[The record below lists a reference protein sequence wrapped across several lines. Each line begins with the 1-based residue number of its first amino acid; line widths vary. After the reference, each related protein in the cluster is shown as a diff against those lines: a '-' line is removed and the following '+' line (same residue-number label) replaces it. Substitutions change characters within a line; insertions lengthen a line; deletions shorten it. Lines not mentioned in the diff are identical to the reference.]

1 MSCRLLP
8 LLCFG
13 LFACE
18 GVTPRMAPEPVVPA
32 APQPSALVV
41 LVVVDQ
47 LGTMHLDRLPEG
59 HSGGFARLLTE
70 DAWRGMGVMPHAKTE
85 TCPGHVTLAT
95 GAAPAVHGIPSNRF
109 MVDGKKT
116 YCGSLSLLRAQS
128 IGDVFSKAGGEVVA
142 LSLKDRA
149 AMFLGGRS
157 PTLAAWVDRSG
168 VMVQRPAGSEEAVP
182 VEPPLVTPEQVTAWL
197 SESWTPLDA
206 SVLEASGL
214 PDSSAHEADPGMGTA
229 FPKTPAI
236 EAMPDN
242 LGRALK
248 LTPAGGTFL
257 TEAALAAVARFKL
270 GTDATP
276 DLLTVSYSHFDGIGH
291 TNTPESRES
300 LDTLLRLDLELARLM
315 SGLDTT
321 VGKDRWSLVLTADH
335 GAPPVAPKYVD
346 LEKVPE
352 RLAPLLEKAGMPTTV
367 TIDGHGI
374 WLDASLD
381 TDGVVAAVPLV
392 EAVVADMTG
401 VEAVVVPAA
410 VTADTP
416 FAEAYTAGVV
426 PGRSTQIELLLAEN
440 YVALYA
446 PSGPRGTDHG
456 SPRDYDR
463 EVPLLAIGPGVT
475 PGTGRTDT
483 RTIAPSL
490 ATMGGL
496 TGPADATAAP
506 GPYVVPM
513 AATAP

>member
-1 MSCRLLP
+1 MPCRFLP

-13 LFACE
+13 FFACE
-18 GVTPRMAPEPVVPA
+18 GVTPRMAPEPVAPA

-47 LGTMHLDRLPEG
+47 LGIMHLDRLPEG
-59 HSGGFARLLTE
+59 HGRGFARLLAE
-70 DAWRGMGVMPHAKTE
+70 DAWRGVGVMPHAKTE

-128 IGDVFSKAGGEVVA
+128 IGDVFSKAGGEVVG
-142 LSLKDRA
+142 LSLKDRG
-149 AMFLGGRS
+149 AMFLGGRT
-157 PTLAAWVDRSG
+157 PTLAAWVDRAG
-168 VMVQRPAGSEEAVP
+168 VMVHHPADSEEAVP
-182 VEPPLVTPEQVTAWL
+182 VEPPLVTAEQVSAWL
-197 SESWTPLDA
+197 SEPWAPLDA
-206 SVLEASGL
+206 ARLEASGL
-214 PDSSAHEADPGMGTA
+214 PASSAHEVDPGMGTA

-236 EAMPDN
+236 DAMPDN

-248 LTPAGGTFL
+248 LTPAGGTYL

-270 GTDATP
+270 GADTTP

-291 TNTPESRES
+291 THTPESRES
-300 LDTLLRLDLELARLM
+300 LDTLLRLDRELTRLM
-315 SGLDTT
+315 DGLDAT

-335 GAPPVAPKYVD
+335 GIPPVAPEYVD
-346 LEKVPE
+346 LQKMPE
-352 RLAPLLEKAGMPTTV
+352 LLAPLLEEAGMPTTV
-367 TIDGHGI
+367 TVDGHGI

-381 TDGVVAAVPLV
+381 TDGVLAAAPLV
-392 EAVVADMTG
+392 EAVVADMPG
-401 VEAVVVPAA
+401 VEAVVVPDA

-426 PGRSTQIELLLAEN
+426 PGRSPHIELLLAEN
-440 YVALYA
+440 HVALYA
-446 PSGPRGTDHG
+446 PAGPRGTTHG
-456 SPRDYDR
+456 SPRAYDR

-475 PGTGRTDT
+475 PGAGRADA
-483 RTIAPSL
+483 RTVAPSL
-490 ATMGGL
+490 ATLAGL
-496 TGPADATAAP
+496 KGPADATAVP
-506 GPYVVPM
+506 GRYVVPT